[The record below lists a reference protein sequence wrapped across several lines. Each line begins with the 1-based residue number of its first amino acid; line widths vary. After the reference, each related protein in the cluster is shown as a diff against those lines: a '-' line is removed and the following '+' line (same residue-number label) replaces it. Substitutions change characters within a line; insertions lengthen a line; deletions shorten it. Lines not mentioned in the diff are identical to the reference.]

1 MVVGVLRL
9 TLYIHGAASLKDKRQ
24 VLRKVTDRLRSRFN
38 VGVAEVGD
46 NDVWQRAVVGI
57 VAVANDHSFINEV
70 LDKCARDAGAIAE
83 IVNREME
90 IETYSEMYGDA
101 FGQKP
106 DLSEAASGFG
116 LQASGQNGEAA
127 SGFGLRASGQKPESS
142 GPPDPDEPSE
152 DWLRDEDF
160 DK

>member
-38 VGVAEVGD
+38 VSVAEVGD
-46 NDVWQRAVVGI
+46 NDNWQRAVVGI
-57 VAVANDHSFINEV
+57 CAVANDHSFVNEV

-83 IVNREME
+83 ITNREME
-90 IETYSEMYGDA
+90 IETYSEMYGDE

-106 DLSEAASGFG
+106 QL
-116 LQASGQNGEAA
+116 GEAA
-127 SGFGLRASGQKPESS
+127 SGFGLEASGREPGPQMVAHRDSGLKPKGS
-142 GPPDPDEPSE
+142 GPPDPGEPSE

>member
-9 TLYIHGAASLKDKRQ
+9 TLYIHGATSLKDKRQ

-38 VGVAEVGD
+38 VSVAEVGD
-46 NDVWQRAVVGI
+46 NDVWQRAVIGI
-57 VAVANDHSFINEV
+57 AAVTNDHSFVNEV

-90 IETYSEMYGDA
+90 IETYSEMYGEFA
-101 FGQKP
+101 
-106 DLSEAASGFG
+106 
-116 LQASGQNGEAA
+116 
-127 SGFGLRASGQKPESS
+127 QKPEL
-142 GPPDPDEPSE
+142 GPPEPRQPEPVRGPPQQDEPSE

-160 DK
+160 E